1 MSIQPADYQVR
12 ENLYPLMTP
21 HACQNYSVVLVVP
34 DFYERAYVRELGNLL
49 LMTMGFKQLCA
60 QQVGI
65 RT

>member
-1 MSIQPADYQVR
+1 MSIQSADYKVR
-12 ENLYPLMTP
+12 DILCPLILS
-21 HACQNYSVVLVVP
+21 HVCQNYSVVLVVP